1 MNSELRGKVGIL
13 ALREQLR
20 IIFLFSHTMWSLH
33 YSEILQ
39 IPSYLDVVYNRLCQG
54 FTEVSMNAIA
64 DSLYVRRRTMVNIPL
79 IMQKLH
85 LLGLHSLADGYNSVI
100 PGAKRLL
107 CYLWFHWEGFLKLTD
122 LMCMSA
128 FPALI
133 SAHQKKAPEPI
144 GQHLQKT
151 VGHYVGAGNVTA
163 DLLVLLTTGS
173 RLHTPH

>member
-1 MNSELRGKVGIL
+1 MAITQLFPGPRDFFVICDFTGK
-13 ALREQLR
+13 
-20 IIFLFSHTMWSLH
+20 
-33 YSEILQ
+33 
-39 IPSYLDVVYNRLCQG
+39 D
-54 FTEVSMNAIA
+54 
-64 DSLYVRRRTMVNIPL
+64 
-79 IMQKLH
+79 
-85 LLGLHSLADGYNSVI
+85 
-100 PGAKRLL
+100 
-107 CYLWFHWEGFLKLTD
+107 FLKLTD

-173 RLHTPH
+173 HLQTPH